1 MMVVKDNQ
9 RQGFLSLMEDRGG
22 GHWALPPAFISVV
35 WLSYSGLG
43 FQMTGWLVVFSGLMA
58 CYDLSS
64 RRIPNAITAVLAL
77 TGLAWGLAGGGLSG
91 LWTSFLAGLTGFS
104 LMAFFFFIGAVGA
117 GDVKALG
124 ALSTFLSPYTAL
136 TLFILTTLIGGV
148 LALSIL
154 AKAALSSKSRKSST
168 ANPSHY
174 LASALAGVK
183 TGPSGLS
190 MPYGLAILGGV
201 MAMAAMGVLP

>member
-1 MMVVKDNQ
+1 MKVANDIQ
-9 RQGFLSLMEDRGG
+9 RQNLLGLMEDRGG

-35 WLSYSGLG
+35 WLSFSGLG
-43 FQMTGWLVVFSGLMA
+43 FEITGWLIVFSGLMA
-58 CYDLSS
+58 SYDLAS

-77 TGLAWGLAGGGLSG
+77 TGLAWGLAEGGLPG
-91 LWTSFLAGLTGFS
+91 LWASLLGGLTGFS

-124 ALSTFLSPYTAL
+124 ALSTFLSPYLAL
-136 TLFILTTLIGGV
+136 TLFCLTTVIGGV
-148 LALSIL
+148 LALSIIARAGL
-154 AKAALSSKSRKSST
+154 RSRRSGSKPADLSQVLG
-168 ANPSHY
+168 N
-174 LASALAGVK
+174 ALAGIK

-201 MAMAAMGVLP
+201 VAMAAIGVIR